1 MRRSSDLS
9 GYQAGIA
16 LSAIIGI
23 IAAVIVIGGVIF
35 YTVNQNDADTT
46 EQPVQENSTA
56 LSDNVSPQTQVATQP
71 VKQPTQQPSSIEV
84 DADAFCNQI
93 AAVGQV
99 FGKELSGASVR
110 ANASYGPKVGCSWHG
125 PSVTV
130 YFADSSYDDMNTGFS
145 AHSNSDYEIPDFPAF
160 SKETS
165 TSTSGIEVRVKSDKG
180 WAIRISD
187 GRGLKEDLTPT
198 QYNQI
203 ANIVNDALNEH
214 Y

>member
-1 MRRSSDLS
+1 MRQSSELAS
-9 GYQAGIA
+9 YQTGIA

-23 IAAVIVIGGVIF
+23 IAAVILIGGVIF
-35 YTVNQNDADTT
+35 YATSQNDSDVNVEANINHTENTT
-46 EQPVQENSTA
+46 
-56 LSDNVSPQTQVATQP
+56 PQTQEVTQP
-71 VKQPTQQPSSIEV
+71 AKQPAQQQSAIEV

-93 AAVGQV
+93 GAVSQV
-99 FGKELSGASVR
+99 FGKELTGATVR
-110 ANASYGPKVGCSWHG
+110 ANASYGPKASCSWSG

-130 YFADSSYDDMNTGFS
+130 YFADSSYHKMSTGFG
-145 AHSNSDYEIPDFPAF
+145 SDIYVDYDGIDFPAY

-165 TSTSGIEVRVKSDKG
+165 TSTSGIEVHVESDKG
-180 WAIRISD
+180 WAISIND
-187 GRGLKEDLTPT
+187 GRGLKENLTSD

>member
-1 MRRSSDLS
+1 MKNSSGQPS
-9 GYQAGIA
+9 YQAGIA

-35 YTVNQNDADTT
+35 YATNQNDSDINVEANINHTENTT
-46 EQPVQENSTA
+46 
-56 LSDNVSPQTQVATQP
+56 PQTQEVTQP
-71 VKQPTQQPSSIEV
+71 VKKQPTIEV
-84 DADAFCNQI
+84 DADTFCQQLN
-93 AAVGQV
+93 AVSQV
-99 FGKELSGASVR
+99 FGKELTGATVR
-110 ANASYGPKVGCSWHG
+110 ANASFGPKASCSWNG

-130 YFADSSYDDMNTGFS
+130 YFADSSYQKMSTGFG
-145 AHSNSDYEIPDFPAF
+145 SDIYVDYDGIDFPAY

-165 TSTSGIEVRVKSDKG
+165 TSTSGIEVHVKSDKG
-180 WAIRISD
+180 WAISIND
-187 GRGLKEDLTPT
+187 GRGLKEHLTPA